1 MTQMELIDRLCAVN
15 TLLTDIVREQAEI
28 MAQHGIE
35 EIRSDEA
42 SEESIQGLFSKI
54 ERATQENDVIEAQL
68 RRFI

>member
-15 TLLTDIVREQAEI
+15 ALLTDIVREQAEI

-35 EIRSDEA
+35 EIRSDEET
-42 SEESIQGLFSKI
+42 EESIQGLFGKI

>member
-35 EIRSDEA
+35 EIRSDEET
-42 SEESIQGLFSKI
+42 EESIQGLFSKI